1 MTNRKYMQTLNDEKF
16 EAVMHAI
23 YFECICCR
31 MGCTPNM
38 YQVRQWLS
46 DSKDNHSEFWK
57 QIDNM

>member
-1 MTNRKYMQTLNDEKF
+1 MQTLNDEKF

-46 DSKDNHSEFWK
+46 DNKDTHSDFWK